1 MNLKSKNYRT
11 METKRKSNRQYFN
24 CHIAGF
30 SHWEGCLVINKL
42 KPGAKLKLERD
53 THNPFDPHA
62 VAIYYKDTKLGY
74 IPKNQNEDI
83 SIFLDM
89 GHSDLFDARVQSVCP
104 YNHPESQVRIAIFI
118 KHNN

>member
-1 MNLKSKNYRT
+1 M
-11 METKRKSNRQYFN
+11 
-24 CHIAGF
+24 
-30 SHWEGCLVINKL
+30 VINEL

-62 VAIYYKDTKLGY
+62 VAIYYEDTKLGY
-74 IPKNQNEDI
+74 IPKTQNEDI

-89 GHSDLFDARVQSVCP
+89 GHSDLFDARVQSVCQD
-104 YNHPESQVRIAIFI
+104 NHPESQVRIAIFI

>member
-1 MNLKSKNYRT
+1 
-11 METKRKSNRQYFN
+11 METKRQSNRQYFN

-62 VAIYYKDTKLGY
+62 VAIYYEDTKLGY
-74 IPKNQNEDI
+74 IPKTQNEDI

-104 YNHPESQVRIAIFI
+104 DNHPESQVRIAIFI

>member
-1 MNLKSKNYRT
+1 

-30 SHWEGCLVINKL
+30 SHWEGCLVINDL
-42 KPGAKLKLERD
+42 KPGAKLELERD
-53 THNPFDPHA
+53 ANNPFDPHA
-62 VAIYYKDTKLGY
+62 VAIYYENNKLGY

-89 GHSDLFDARVQSVCP
+89 GHSNIFDARVQSVSP
-104 YNHPESQVRIAIFI
+104 DNHPESQVRIAIFI
-118 KHNN
+118 KNNI